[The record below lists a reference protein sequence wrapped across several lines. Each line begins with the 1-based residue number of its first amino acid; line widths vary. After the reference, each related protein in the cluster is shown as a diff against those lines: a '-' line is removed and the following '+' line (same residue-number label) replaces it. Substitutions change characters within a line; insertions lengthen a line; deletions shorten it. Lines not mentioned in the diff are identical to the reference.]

1 MRWSEERETS
11 APFERQNSKGS
22 AIRQKLIDL
31 YLLDCAKRGKKL
43 RMKWVS

>member
-1 MRWSEERETS
+1 MKSEGH
-11 APFERQNSKGS
+11 PGPLNGKPKGP